1 MQGMVQQQIPG
12 QRPIMRAAPQLRA
25 DQMTTYGVQ
34 IPKRRATCKEVD
46 CPHYLKGWSTTVA
59 TSSQD
64 ESLIRASGR
73 RWSNMEPL
81 PGGFRRYTF
90 PAGQACFAAS
100 RHRVA
105 VDSPLFYK
113 RGGDWRAIVTQ
124 AVKMRP
130 SDWVDDFANHQQ
142 ALADK
147 QQEG

>member
-1 MQGMVQQQIPG
+1 MQQHIPG
-12 QRPIMRAAPQLRA
+12 QRPIQRAVPQLA
-25 DQMTTYGVQ
+25 VGQMTTYGVQ

-46 CPHYLKGWSTTVA
+46 CPHYLKGWSTTIVA
-59 TSSQD
+59 NSAD
-64 ESLIRASGR
+64 EALIRGSGR

-90 PAGQACFAAS
+90 SGGQPCFAAAK
-100 RHRVA
+100 HRVA
-105 VDSPLFYK
+105 ADVATFYK
-113 RGGDWRAIVTQ
+113 RGGDWRATVTP

-142 ALADK
+142 KLADK